1 MLEAK
6 PPSQKVLEIA
16 ATEQVKKYRGKY
28 GLVMVTNLRVF
39 LLVIQGENAEAVPLE
54 SFQLAPDEQAFWSA
68 SLHPLK
74 ASRELGERFHE
85 FISRLLLL
93 QAPLYEPSA
102 LEGVLGMKFTGQ
114 KGEHFFRSTLVQ
126 TIFYGIFSAWVIC
139 CRSLPEHRR
148 VSFDWKQAQWLI
160 NVPFIR
166 TLFENLMMPGKLK
179 PLGMVDILDRNQA
192 VLNRVDRAVFFGK
205 DQEEHAVHTSMSLFS
220 RPSIRN

>member
-1 MLEAK
+1 
-6 PPSQKVLEIA
+6 
-16 ATEQVKKYRGKY
+16 
-28 GLVMVTNLRVF
+28 
-39 LLVIQGENAEAVPLE
+39 
-54 SFQLAPDEQAFWSA
+54 
-68 SLHPLK
+68 
-74 ASRELGERFHE
+74 
-85 FISRLLLL
+85 
-93 QAPLYEPSA
+93 
-102 LEGVLGMKFTGQ
+102 MKFTGQ

-148 VSFDWKQAQWLI
+148 GSFDWKQAQWLI